1 MKRIAY
7 LLIGL
12 LCITIAANADVLTL
26 KNGEKLTGSWV
37 NVEGGS
43 LTFNA
48 DILGQTVVPL
58 SKIQSFTTAT
68 PGVVVETNKSTVSGQ
83 IELQPD
89 GSWKVTKGG
98 ESHVVPASNITIIM
112 PQSTYTGLVEHHAT
126 LWQDWKGSA
135 NFGYNLQRG
144 DQQTGTISAIVGAT
158 RERPAAP
165 IFIRHWRTNYSL
177 LMLFSKAKQNGL
189 EIRSDTITTN
199 LRQDYLIAP
208 HDFLFVMGELDH
220 IQAQGLYL
228 RQTYGGGYGHDFIH
242 NSRTIFSGIAGLTF
256 VNAKFYTGGPA
267 TQSAEALL
275 GEKLSTALTKRIALT
290 HDFNFYPNLTNTG
303 EYRFDTTTAL
313 AIKLASR
320 FTANI
325 GFVDLYLSSV
335 PAGNHHNNVALTT
348 GLGVTF

>member
-1 MKRIAY
+1 MKRLVC

-12 LCITIAANADVLTL
+12 LCITVAASADVLTL

-37 NVEGGS
+37 KVEGGS

-58 SKIQSFTTAT
+58 SQIQSFSAT
-68 PGVVVETNKSTVSGQ
+68 KSGVVVQTNKSTVSGQ

-89 GSWKVTKGG
+89 GSWKVTKDGK
-98 ESHVVPASNITIIM
+98 SHVVPASSITIIM
-112 PQSTYTGLVEHHAT
+112 PQATYSALIEHHAT

-242 NSRTIFSGIAGLTF
+242 NSRTVFSGIAGLTF
-256 VNAKFYTGGPA
+256 VNSKFYTGGPA

-303 EYRFDTTTAL
+303 DYRFDTTTAL
-313 AIKLASR
+313 TIRLASR